1 MPSKTGIFVQNR
13 AKFLTIRILSQN
25 CLKVRIF
32 VFLQAR
38 ESLTENTSI
47 FQWIFVNIFQKLF
60 KDFPEIILR
69 YNFLYF
75 SSLASIYLSSNLMT
89 SLLFLALPIYSFDVL
104 STM

>member
-32 VFLQAR
+32 AFLQAR
-38 ESLTENTSI
+38 ERLIENTST
-47 FQWIFVNIFQKLF
+47 FQWIFVNIFQRLF

-69 YNFLYF
+69 YICAYLTKKISRFL
-75 SSLASIYLSSNLMT
+75 
-89 SLLFLALPIYSFDVL
+89 V
-104 STM
+104 